1 MELNIQKAADFI
13 KISRST
19 LYNKMQSGELSKTP
33 TGKLETS
40 ELLRVF
46 GRPEDRDKVRQK
58 TQLDSIKNT
67 IKTNNYWEVDALKEQ
82 IKILKEA
89 LEEARK
95 RESWLM
101 AKLDTLADTVKLLED
116 GKEKKWFFSR
126 LFS

>member
-67 IKTNNYWEVDALKEQ
+67 IKTNNY
-82 IKILKEA
+82 
-89 LEEARK
+89 
-95 RESWLM
+95 
-101 AKLDTLADTVKLLED
+101 
-116 GKEKKWFFSR
+116 
-126 LFS
+126 